1 MTPTWRSPLK
11 HIATPLAVCLSL
23 LTSIIVSE
31 PSGISN
37 RYLFGATS
45 IMWKP
50 PQSTLPT
57 AALIQGASSTDN
69 TSVHSWTGVL
79 TLVCGTDSGHI
90 ASVDCWNWITQF
102 HSYLSQKWCLTHI
115 HTRDKKG
122 IIQRSKTHTLLP
134 SLLFYKW
141 MELSTY
147 RPTMTHSWPSKY

>member
-1 MTPTWRSPLK
+1 MLQSQRPKLNKVVNHDPHVEESIEAHCNSLG
-11 HIATPLAVCLSL
+11 SL

-57 AALIQGASSTDN
+57 AALIQGACSTDN

-79 TLVCGTDSGHI
+79 TLVCGTDSDHI
-90 ASVDCWNWITQF
+90 VF
-102 HSYLSQKWCLTHI
+102 FFE
-115 HTRDKKG
+115 RF
-122 IIQRSKTHTLLP
+122 RSHC
-134 SLLFYKW
+134 
-141 MELSTY
+141 
-147 RPTMTHSWPSKY
+147 

>member
-1 MTPTWRSPLK
+1 LQLPW
-11 HIATPLAVCLSL
+11 LSL

-57 AALIQGASSTDN
+57 AALIQGACSTDN

-79 TLVCGTDSGHI
+79 TLVCGTDSDHI
-90 ASVDCWNWITQF
+90 VFFLSGSDHIVSVDCWN
-102 HSYLSQKWCLTHI
+102 
-115 HTRDKKG
+115 
-122 IIQRSKTHTLLP
+122 
-134 SLLFYKW
+134 
-141 MELSTY
+141 
-147 RPTMTHSWPSKY
+147 